1 MLIAGLVL
9 GVTLVAFEVTSV
21 VTAMPTITEE
31 LHGTS
36 LYGLGVAVYTLANMV
51 ALVAAGELADR
62 HGPVLPYVVS
72 IATFVVGLVVAA
84 SASTMVMVVV
94 GRTLQ
99 GAGTGGLQPI
109 AYLLVQRAVPAE
121 RQPKMFAILS
131 AGWVLPSL
139 FAPAIAGS
147 IVDAFGWRW
156 VFLSIIPL
164 ALLVAALAVRP
175 MRAYGSV
182 AQRSTDSNI
191 AFAFGAASGV
201 GAFCTGIQTA
211 TPAWAVVLVVG
222 GAVIAVPSLRRVLPR
237 GVARAATGLPAI
249 ALCRILATAA
259 FLGADSFIPLAA
271 DRIHGARPLTQGFVI
286 IGAAL
291 AWTFGQ
297 WVRAHRTVVDAAAAV
312 RTGFLFLALG
322 LALVTP
328 VLWSGWPLWCT
339 FLGWSVGGL
348 GMGLLF
354 NPSTVATMSY
364 ATPGVEGKVSSQVN
378 LSDALGFSL
387 MGGIGGAAV
396 AVADRGTIHIATALG
411 LTLALAI
418 VLALAGAGL
427 SSRIRTAPAAV

>member
-1 MLIAGLVL
+1 
-9 GVTLVAFEVTSV
+9 
-21 VTAMPTITEE
+21 
-31 LHGTS
+31 
-36 LYGLGVAVYTLANMV
+36 
-51 ALVAAGELADR
+51 
-62 HGPVLPYVVS
+62 
-72 IATFVVGLVVAA
+72 
-84 SASTMVMVVV
+84 
-94 GRTLQ
+94 
-99 GAGTGGLQPI
+99 
-109 AYLLVQRAVPAE
+109 
-121 RQPKMFAILS
+121 
-131 AGWVLPSL
+131 
-139 FAPAIAGS
+139 
-147 IVDAFGWRW
+147 
-156 VFLSIIPL
+156 
-164 ALLVAALAVRP
+164 
-175 MRAYGSV
+175 
-182 AQRSTDSNI
+182 
-191 AFAFGAASGV
+191 
-201 GAFCTGIQTA
+201 
-211 TPAWAVVLVVG
+211 
-222 GAVIAVPSLRRVLPR
+222 
-237 GVARAATGLPAI
+237 VARAATGLPAI